1 MTHVSF
7 TTHEMGIQLC
17 LGDQEVQF
25 SLLPL
30 SLKGKRVESEK
41 SQIISD
47 YKGSQQHSLN
57 LYIVCKQLLYKF
69 FTFRKGKIANEE
81 ILFII
86 KTVELKARNNL
97 HL

>member
-30 SLKGKRVESEK
+30 SLKGKKVESEK
-41 SQIISD
+41 SQIIN
-47 YKGSQQHSLN
+47 YIQGS
-57 LYIVCKQLLYKF
+57 
-69 FTFRKGKIANEE
+69 
-81 ILFII
+81 
-86 KTVELKARNNL
+86 
-97 HL
+97 